1 MYLVYGKQSCS
12 NCETVKQ
19 MLGFKNIKFVYKSV
33 QHFLLLIF
41 VNCNLIDKGVQGAE
55 PCNLRSKMYSRVSE
69 GR

>member
-1 MYLVYGKQSCS
+1 MTFLCS
-12 NCETVKQ
+12 NYNCNANCYTK
-19 MLGFKNIKFVYKSV
+19 LVYKSV
-33 QHFLLLIF
+33 QHFLVLIF